1 MYENSRQSWILDS
14 MDSRNWISDSLCVEL
29 GFRIPI
35 YQLSWIPDYLSC
47 ITIPK
52 PQISESGYSNSF
64 TWAYNILTSI
74 IYFFWSSSFFFTGS

>member
-1 MYENSRQSWILDS
+1 MYGNSRQSWILDS
-14 MDSRNWISDSLCVEL
+14 MDSKNWISDSLCVEL

-35 YQLSWIPDYLSC
+35 YLKLDPGFFLSC

-52 PQISESGYSNSF
+52 PKISERGYSNSF